1 MGTEILSID
10 RALSLGFQARA
21 RRVAQLLTQKELAEI
36 VGVSSEEVNL
46 LEDSQPLPPDVER
59 KLLRQLGIGASLHLV
74 RSGG

>member
-21 RRVAQLLTQKELAEI
+21 RRVSQLLTQQELAEI
-36 VGVSSEEVNL
+36 VGVSPEEVNL

-59 KLLRQLGIGASLHLV
+59 KLLRQLGIGAS
-74 RSGG
+74 

>member
-36 VGVSSEEVNL
+36 VGVSPEEVNL

>member
-36 VGVSSEEVNL
+36 VGVSPEEVNL

-59 KLLRQLGIGASLHLV
+59 KLLRQLGIGASLNLV
-74 RSGG
+74 KSGG